1 MVDGLGAL
9 PKYDSGVFKGLGI
22 ASAYCF
28 PMSVKYEQ
36 NSFAIFTL
44 SEQRKLQS
52 KERKI
57 KQLQSPIHQRGMS
70 CTAIRVY
77 DKSDNRGKG
86 IAIRR

>member
-1 MVDGLGAL
+1 MILITSTGPVGVKYMVDGLGAL

-44 SEQRKLQS
+44 SVHFSPLTRNVSESEKLS
-52 KERKI
+52 RFYVCHFDI
-57 KQLQSPIHQRGMS
+57 
-70 CTAIRVY
+70 
-77 DKSDNRGKG
+77 
-86 IAIRR
+86 